1 LPGLTRQSIPG
12 EGGLSLLFISFEI
25 DHSHGIVCLTETNG
39 MAVRLVVAV
48 TDGDWFDHLRV
59 KSELAEVNFWSPS
72 AKNFQALEPGELF
85 LFKLHAPQNF
95 IVGGG
100 VFAYANSLPCSLAWE
115 AFGES
120 NGANSLLEMRER
132 IAKYR
137 HTTPGDRSD
146 FAIGCRVLTQPF
158 FLPEQRWI
166 PVPASWSSN
175 IVSFKGYST
184 EEADGLMLWKAVQSG
199 LASPP
204 VGFAEEQPRYG
215 EPVLVRPR
223 LGQGAFRVVVTDNY
237 QRRCAV
243 SGERTL
249 PALDAAHIRPFSDGG
264 SHEASNGI
272 LLRRDIHSLFDSGYV
287 TISPEMKFEVS
298 RCIKE
303 EFENGRHYYALHGQT
318 IAKPDELMRQ
328 PDVSALIWHNE
339 NCYRG

>member
-1 LPGLTRQSIPG
+1 MG
-12 EGGLSLLFISFEI
+12 
-25 DHSHGIVCLTETNG
+25 
-39 MAVRLVVAV
+39 VRLVVAV

-59 KSELAEVNFWSPS
+59 EPELAEVNFWSPS
-72 AKNFQALEPGELF
+72 ATNFRALEPGELF
-85 LFKLHAPQNF
+85 LFKLHAPRNF

-120 NGANSLLEMRER
+120 NGANSLIEMRAR

-137 HTTPGDRSD
+137 RAASNDRSD

-166 PVPASWSSN
+166 PMPESWSSN

-184 EEADGLMLWKAVQSG
+184 DDADGLMLWNAVQDG
-199 LASPP
+199 LTASRSL
-204 VGFAEEQPRYG
+204 GFAEEQARYG

-237 QRRCAV
+237 QRRCAI

-249 PALDAAHIRPFSDGG
+249 PALDAAHIRPFADGG

-272 LLRRDIHSLFDSGYV
+272 LLRRDIHSFFDAGYV

-298 RCIKE
+298 RRIKE

-318 IAKPDELMRQ
+318 VAKPIDPKRQ
-328 PDVSALIWHNE
+328 LERSSLVWHNE

>member
-1 LPGLTRQSIPG
+1 
-12 EGGLSLLFISFEI
+12 
-25 DHSHGIVCLTETNG
+25 

-59 KSELAEVNFWSPS
+59 KPELAELNFWSPS
-72 AKNFQALEPGELF
+72 ATNFRALEPGELF
-85 LFKLHAPQNF
+85 LFKLHAPRNF

-115 AFGES
+115 AFRES
-120 NGANSLLEMRER
+120 NGANSLIEMRTR
-132 IAKYR
+132 ITKYR
-137 HTTPGDRSD
+137 RAAPDDRSD
-146 FAIGCRVLTQPF
+146 FAIGCRILTQPF
-158 FLPEQRWI
+158 FLPEPRWI
-166 PVPASWSSN
+166 PMPESWSSN

-184 EEADGLMLWKAVQSG
+184 DEPDGLMLWNAVQNG
-199 LASPP
+199 LTTLPSF
-204 VGFAEEQPRYG
+204 GLSEQQARYG

-223 LGQGAFRVVVTDNY
+223 LGQGAFRIIVTDSY

-249 PALDAAHIRPFSDGG
+249 PALDAAHIRPFSEGG
-264 SHEASNGI
+264 AHEASNGI
-272 LLRRDIHSLFDSGYV
+272 LLRRDIHSLFDAGYV

-298 RCIKE
+298 RRIKE

-318 IAKPDELMRQ
+318 VAKPVDPRGQVER
-328 PDVSALIWHNE
+328 SALIWHNE

>member
-1 LPGLTRQSIPG
+1 
-12 EGGLSLLFISFEI
+12 
-25 DHSHGIVCLTETNG
+25 
-39 MAVRLVVAV
+39 MAIQLVVAV

-72 AKNFQALEPGELF
+72 AKNFHALEPGELF
-85 LFKLHAPQNF
+85 LFKLHAPRNF

-120 NGANSLLEMRER
+120 NGAHSLLEMRAR
-132 IAKYR
+132 ISKYR
-137 HTTPGDRSD
+137 HTAPDDRSD
-146 FAIGCRVLTQPF
+146 FAIGCRILTQPF
-158 FLPEQRWI
+158 FLPEQHWI
-166 PVPASWSSN
+166 PMPASWSSN

-184 EEADGLMLWKAVQSG
+184 EESEGLMLWNAVQSG
-199 LASPP
+199 LASTPF
-204 VGFAEEQPRYG
+204 GFAEEQARYG

-249 PALDAAHIRPFSDGG
+249 PALDAAHIRPFAEGG

-272 LLRRDIHSLFDSGYV
+272 LLRRDIHSLFDAGYV
-287 TISPEMKFEVS
+287 TISPDMKFEVS
-298 RCIKE
+298 RRIKE

-318 IAKPDELMRQ
+318 VAKPDEQRRQ
-328 PDVSALIWHNE
+328 PDVSALIWHN
-339 NCYRG
+339 NYCYRG